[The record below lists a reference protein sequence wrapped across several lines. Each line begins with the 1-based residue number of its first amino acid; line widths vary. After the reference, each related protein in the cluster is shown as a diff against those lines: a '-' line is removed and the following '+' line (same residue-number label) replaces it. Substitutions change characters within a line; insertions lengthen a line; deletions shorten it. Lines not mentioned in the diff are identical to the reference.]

1 MSVLPLPLPRSGF
14 LVAVATAAMVG
25 SAAAQEHVVYRV
37 SIVGAV
43 DAAQGGLIGRALRE
57 AAERGGAA
65 VILEIGSPGGRFD
78 DAQLIAGDLSGAD
91 VPIYA
96 LVSPHA
102 WGAAAI
108 LALAADSVFMTG
120 AATIGAGSAMPS
132 PIDAMSPPARRA
144 LRTEFTTLAQRR
156 GADPAVGAAM
166 VEEGVDIPNFAEPPG
181 RLTLGVD
188 DAVRLGV
195 AAARVDGLRDLLRRL
210 GREND
215 EVVTIT
221 TASTGTTVEIANH
234 NWRDLRVF
242 VNRGGSRFRLGT
254 VTSMNDASYHI
265 PSDILVPGA
274 RIRIVVEIIGS
285 SDALTTPEVPVE
297 SGLVI
302 QWNIENYLSNS
313 TFFYFVRDD

>member
-1 MSVLPLPLPRSGF
+1 MPRSS
-14 LVAVATAAMVG
+14 LLL
-25 SAAAQEHVVYRV
+25 AAATTALLGNAGAQERAVYLV
-37 SIVGAV
+37 SIAGGV
-43 DAAQGGLIGRALRE
+43 DAGQGRLIARALRE
-57 AAERGGAA
+57 AGERHGAA
-65 VILEIGSPGGRFD
+65 LVLQIGSPGGRFD
-78 DAQLIAGDLSGAD
+78 DAQLMVGDLAAAE
-91 VPIYA
+91 VPVYA

-108 LALAADSVFMTG
+108 LALAADSVFMTRE
-120 AATIGAGSAMPS
+120 ATIGAGSETPS

-144 LRTEFTTLAQRR
+144 LRTEFTTLAERR

-166 VEEGVDIPNFAEPPG
+166 VDEGVSVPNVADRPG

-195 AAARVDGLRDLLRRL
+195 AAARVDGLPDLLRRL
-210 GREND
+210 GRQD
-215 EVVTIT
+215 DDVVTIT
-221 TASTGTTVEIANH
+221 TAWTGTTVEIANN
-234 NWRDLRVF
+234 NWRDLRVY
-242 VNRGGSRFRLGT
+242 VNRSGSRFRLGT
-254 VTSMNDASYHI
+254 VTSMNDATYSI

-285 SDALTTPEVPVE
+285 NDALTTPEVPVE

-302 QWNIENYLSNS
+302 QWNVENYLSNS